1 MKEAWPG
8 SSARWGIYE
17 KALPEAS
24 TWAQKLSSAARAG
37 YQFIELSMDES
48 DERLARLE
56 WTCGPRREMRR
67 VLADSPASI
76 DTMCLSAHRKYA
88 LGSQSEPVRERG
100 LAIMRKAI
108 DLAAELGIRVIQVAG
123 YDVYYEESTERTRA
137 LYGESIAQSAEWAR
151 SACVMLALENV
162 DCPFIDSIEK
172 GICFVRSV
180 DSPWFQLYPDIGNLA
195 AVGRDVQSELR
206 AGGRHIV
213 GIHVKDTRAQEFRR
227 VPLGEGCVDFE
238 LAFRT
243 LKEIDFRG
251 PFTVEM
257 WNEAAP
263 DPDAV
268 ITEARRWLGA
278 KVDSIRTEPPRAGA
292 AYPAQATR
300 RSPPG
305 TGRQR

>member
-8 SSARWGIYE
+8 LFQRWGIYE
-17 KALPEAS
+17 KALPAES
-24 TWAQKLSSAARAG
+24 TWPEKLATAARAG

-48 DERLARLE
+48 EERLARLE
-56 WTCGPRREMRR
+56 WTGGPRREMRR
-67 VLADSPASI
+67 ALADSPVSI
-76 DTMCLSAHRKYA
+76 DTMCLSAHRKHA
-88 LGSQSEPVRERG
+88 LGSQSEPVRQRA

-108 DLAAELGIRVIQVAG
+108 DLAAELGIRIIQVAG
-123 YDVYYEESTERTRA
+123 YDVHYEESTERTRA
-137 LYGESIAQSAEWAR
+137 LYGESIVQAAEWAR

-172 GICFVRSV
+172 GMRFVRSV
-180 DSPWFQLYPDIGNLA
+180 DTPWFQLYPDIGNLA

-213 GIHVKDTRAQEFRR
+213 GVHVKDTRAQEFRR
-227 VPLGEGCVDFE
+227 VPLGQGCVDFE
-238 LAFRT
+238 VAFRT

-257 WNEAAP
+257 WNVAAV
-263 DPDAV
+263 DPTAV

-278 KVDSIRTEPPRAGA
+278 KVDSVAAGS
-292 AYPAQATR
+292 R
-300 RSPPG
+300 
-305 TGRQR
+305 